1 MALGVK
7 IREKD
12 GQSPPTRFFSTKQE
26 QQIATTTGG
35 QATPN
40 SGATMW
46 QKGDVLTQKFL
57 LEAKTKVKP
66 SESITLKKEWF
77 QKNKEEALFMG
88 KPYSALVFNF
98 GPDQENY
105 YVIDEYSFLEF
116 LNYLNNKQE

>member
-1 MALGVK
+1 M
-7 IREKD
+7 
-12 GQSPPTRFFSTKQE
+12 
-26 QQIATTTGG
+26 
-35 QATPN
+35 
-40 SGATMW
+40 
-46 QKGDVLTQKFL
+46 
-57 LEAKTKVKP
+57 EAKTKVKP